1 MLSLSRCLQS
11 TQFSNSRNH
20 MREETVLKVTKLGS
34 NGVESIS
41 SFKCLVLS
49 KRLMVKTVV
58 LS

>member
-1 MLSLSRCLQS
+1 M
-11 TQFSNSRNH
+11 
-20 MREETVLKVTKLGS
+20 LKVTKLGS